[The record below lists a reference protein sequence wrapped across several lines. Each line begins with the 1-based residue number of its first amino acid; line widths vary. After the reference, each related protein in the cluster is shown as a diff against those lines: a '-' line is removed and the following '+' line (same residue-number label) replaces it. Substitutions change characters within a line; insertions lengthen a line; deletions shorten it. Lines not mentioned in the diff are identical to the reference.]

1 MQERDMGASN
11 APEGDDQPRISVA
24 EWERLNRPPRREA
37 LLRYHWRT
45 FRFLRTA
52 APVSELQG
60 RQQAF
65 RNAVVATVAFN
76 RPDVIEWQIH
86 LVRRYLAEHESY
98 IVFDNSKKD
107 EARKAIRDLCRRQQV
122 PYVALP
128 KNRLVVSRSHGQA
141 LNWIVRHFV
150 TGFGPKLFG
159 FIDHDIFP
167 TQAFSIRERLEGKSA
182 YGSVRRDTPTPGGW
196 FLWPAF
202 CFFDGSLLR
211 RPLDFAPSY
220 KFHMDSGGGNW
231 PVLYRSMDPASIR
244 FTQDTLLRFGE
255 GDDRHEDFFMS
266 VDGWLHIT
274 NASNWRK
281 QPVDRREHLV
291 ALLRQAGGPDQPD
304 VTFEPI

>member
-1 MQERDMGASN
+1 MGASD
-11 APEGDDQPRISVA
+11 APENDDPASITVA
-24 EWERLNRPPRREA
+24 EWKRLNRPPRRGP

-45 FRFLRTA
+45 FRFLRTS
-52 APVSELQG
+52 APVSDMQG
-60 RQQAF
+60 REQAF
-65 RNAVVATVAFN
+65 RDAIVATVAFN

-107 EARKAIRDLCRRQQV
+107 AARDAIREICRRQHV

-128 KNRLVVSRSHGQA
+128 RNRLVVSRSHGQA
-141 LNWIVRHFV
+141 LNWIVRNFISKFRP
-150 TGFGPKLFG
+150 GFFG

-167 TQAFSIRERLEGKSA
+167 MQPFSVRDQLNGKRV

-202 CFFDGSLLR
+202 SFFDGSLLQQR
-211 RPLDFAPSY
+211 LDFAPSF
-220 KFHMDSGGGNW
+220 KFHMDAGGSNW
-231 PVLYRSMDPASIR
+231 PLLYRSIDPALVR
-244 FTQDTLLRFGE
+244 FTENRLLRFGE
-255 GDDRHEDFFMS
+255 GDDPHEDFFMS
-266 VDGWLHIT
+266 IDGWLHVT

-281 QPVDRREHLV
+281 QPVDRGEHLA

-304 VTFEPI
+304 VAFAPI

>member
-1 MQERDMGASN
+1 MVASD
-11 APEGDDQPRISVA
+11 APEDVDQPRITVA

-37 LLRYHWRT
+37 LLRYHWRV
-45 FRFLRTA
+45 FRFLRIS

-60 RQQAF
+60 REQAF
-65 RNAVVATVAFN
+65 RDTIIATVAFN
-76 RPDVIEWQIH
+76 RPEMIEWQIH

-98 IVFDNSKKD
+98 IVFDNSNKD
-107 EARKAIRDLCRRQQV
+107 DAREAIRDLCRRQHV

-141 LNWIVRHFV
+141 LNWIVRNFLP
-150 TGFGPKLFG
+150 GFGPKLFG

-167 TQAFSIRERLEGKSA
+167 TEPFSIRDRMEGKSL

-196 FLWPAF
+196 FLWPGF

-211 RPLDFAPSY
+211 RRLDFAPSY

-231 PVLYRSMDPASIR
+231 PVLYRSMDPAMVR
-244 FTQDTLLRFGE
+244 FAENKSLRFGA
-255 GDDRHEDFFMS
+255 GHDPSEDFFMV
-266 VDGWLHIT
+266 VDGWLHVT
-274 NASNWRK
+274 NASNWRR
-281 QPVDRREHLV
+281 QQVDRSEHIL

-304 VTFEPI
+304 VKFEPI

>member
-1 MQERDMGASN
+1 MEVSD
-11 APEGDDQPRISVA
+11 APEDEDQPRITVA

-37 LLRYHWRT
+37 LLRYHWRV
-45 FRFLRTA
+45 FRFLRA
-52 APVSELQG
+52 SAPVSELQG

-65 RNAVVATVAFN
+65 RDAIVATVAFN

-107 EARKAIRDLCRRQQV
+107 EARAAIRDLCRRQHV

-128 KNRLVVSRSHGQA
+128 RNRLVVSRSHGQA
-141 LNWIVRHFV
+141 LNWIVRNFV
-150 TGFGPKLFG
+150 TGFSPKVFG

-167 TQAFSIRERLEGKSA
+167 TEPFSIRERLEGKSL

-202 CFFDGSLLR
+202 CFFDGSLLQR
-211 RPLDFAPSY
+211 RLDFAPSY

-231 PVLYRSMDPASIR
+231 PVLYRSIDPALVR
-244 FTQDTLLRFGE
+244 FTENKLLRFGA
-255 GDDRHEDFFMS
+255 GHDQHEDFFML
-266 VDGWLHIT
+266 VDGWLHVT
-274 NASNWRK
+274 NASHWRER
-281 QPVDRREHLV
+281 QADRREHLV

-304 VTFEPI
+304 VTFELI

>member
-1 MQERDMGASN
+1 MGASN
-11 APEGDDQPRISVA
+11 APEGDSPPRITVA
-24 EWERLNRPPRREA
+24 EWERLNRPPRRA
-37 LLRYHWRT
+37 AWLRYHWRT
-45 FRFLRTA
+45 FRFLRTS

-60 RQQAF
+60 REQAF
-65 RNAVVATVAFN
+65 RDAVIATVAFN

-107 EARKAIRDLCRRQQV
+107 EARQAIRDLCRRLHV

-128 KNRLVVSRSHGQA
+128 RNRLVVSRSHGQA
-141 LNWIVRHFV
+141 LNWIVRNFIA
-150 TGFGPKLFG
+150 GFSPKLFG

-167 TQAFSIRERLEGKSA
+167 TEPFSIRERLKDKSI
-182 YGSVRRDTPTPGGW
+182 YGSVRHDTPTPGGW

-202 CFFDGSLLR
+202 SFFEGSLLR
-211 RPLDFAPSY
+211 RRLDFAPSY

-231 PVLYRSMDPASIR
+231 PLLYRSIDPALVR
-244 FTQDTLLRFGE
+244 FTENKLLHFGE
-255 GDDRHEDFFMS
+255 GHDRHEDFFMS
-266 VDGWLHIT
+266 VDGWLHVT

-281 QPVDRREHLV
+281 QPADRRDQLV
-291 ALLRQAGGPDQPD
+291 TLLRQAGGPDAPD